1 MEANQQTKRV
11 AFCCPHHGALKGTP
25 EYFSANFGSKRLV
38 DISAMYCAACGKYY
52 TPFANLLAFKQLR
65 FKGREVAVSQGRVE
79 RSIPREVVRVP
90 RFLDISEKGI
100 QPSRNTA
107 KKGQTTQHNTTQKA
121 SARNKSGISANMRNT
136 QKQNNE
142 TVQNKATSR
151 KAPSEIGLNAQIY
164 LSNTYSAAN
173 NICPLCR
180 SVLSR
185 ENVNIPVIETTGDF
199 FRYYT
204 ESVRFCH
211 KCRKAFISKE
221 TITSILTKVNS
232 TSSNPKTLKIENAT
246 IHRDNS
252 SQKYLFNPTL
262 DNSYAIFFPGQ
273 DYERRRES
281 TSDEMELNPQSFL
294 GEMGYSTS
302 KGINVRRHILTE
314 AIKTY
319 GKRKVCDHLAFLIS
333 MRKAQVNGA
342 VKYANALKIWQDD
355 LNYISAKDPDI
366 VL

>member
-1 MEANQQTKRV
+1 MAWKKPAIYLTNGKKT
-11 AFCCPHHGALKGTP
+11 FCGLC
-25 EYFSANFGSKRLV
+25 NCDMILV
-38 DISAMYCAACGKYY
+38 NKEFEM
-52 TPFANLLAFKQLR
+52 KQV
-65 FKGREVAVSQGRVE
+65 GG
-79 RSIPREVVRVP
+79 
-90 RFLDISEKGI
+90 
-100 QPSRNTA
+100 
-107 KKGQTTQHNTTQKA
+107 
-121 SARNKSGISANMRNT
+121 
-136 QKQNNE
+136 NE
-142 TVQNKATSR
+142 TISVSEEILFCPECKKFFITQEMSRALVRKHPGYYVDTSLYDLRPSKKEKKKQTVQHGDAINAAANNKGHTQTANPNSNTFINHAVQTRDNSDNNIR
-151 KAPSEIGLNAQIY
+151 SIGLNAQIY

-173 NICPLCR
+173 NICPLCH

-246 IHRDNS
+246 IQRDNS
-252 SQKYLFNPTL
+252 NQKYLFNPTL

-355 LNYISAKDPDI
+355 LNYISAKDTDI

>member
-1 MEANQQTKRV
+1 MGTNHQTKSV
-11 AFCCPHHGALKGTP
+11 AFCCPHHGVLKGTP
-25 EYFSANFGSKRLV
+25 KYFSADFGSKRLV
-38 DISAMYCAACGKYY
+38 DISVMYCAVCGKYY
-52 TPFANLLAFKQLR
+52 TPFANLLAFKKLR
-65 FKGREVAVSQGRVE
+65 FRGREVAVSQGRVE
-79 RSIPREVVRVP
+79 RSIPREIVRIPYFV
-90 RFLDISEKGI
+90 DISKTDPRPARSMEKKS
-100 QPSRNTA
+100 QPEQLNVAQNVSF
-107 KKGQTTQHNTTQKA
+107 
-121 SARNKSGISANMRNT
+121 SNKNGMSANMRNIK
-136 QKQNNE
+136 KQNNE
-142 TVQNKATSR
+142 TIQNKNVSR
-151 KAPSEIGLNAQIY
+151 YAPSEIGLNAQIY

-185 ENVNIPVIETTGDF
+185 ENVNIPVIETNGDF

-232 TSSNPKTLKIENAT
+232 ASSNPKILKIENAT
-246 IHRDNS
+246 IQRDNS
-252 SQKYLFNPTL
+252 SQKYLFNPIL
-262 DNSYAIFFPGQ
+262 DNSYAIFLPGQ
-273 DYERRRES
+273 DYEKRRES
-281 TSDEMELNPQSFL
+281 TPDEMELNPQSFL

-333 MRKAQVNGA
+333 MRKAQVNGV

-355 LNYISAKDPDI
+355 LNYISEK
-366 VL
+366 